1 MIRTAWHDRVALL
14 TIDRPERR
22 NALDTEH
29 CRLLLEA
36 VTGVAGAGA
45 RVVVITGEGPA
56 FCAGADLRGL
66 YSEDFR
72 LSLRALLDGI
82 PALAQP
88 VIAAVNGPAL
98 GAGTELAS
106 AADLRV
112 VAAGA
117 RFGIPAARLGLAI
130 HERTVRRL
138 VRLMGE
144 STARSVLLAAE
155 EIDAEA
161 AHRLGYAH
169 RRGGL
174 DEALAWASQIA
185 ALAPLSI
192 RAHKRALERVAG
204 DPTGEDPELAAL
216 IRAAWES
223 EDFSEG
229 VAAFR
234 ERRLPRFRG
243 EGAEP

>member
-1 MIRTAWHDRVALL
+1 VITTTWHERVALL

-29 CRLLLEA
+29 CRLLHEA
-36 VTGVAGAGA
+36 VAAATGAGA
-45 RVVVITGEGPA
+45 RVLVITGAGSA
-56 FCAGADLRGL
+56 FSAGADLQAV
-66 YSEDFR
+66 YTEDFR
-72 LSLRALLDGI
+72 ISLRALLDGL
-82 PALAQP
+82 PALPQP

-112 VAAGA
+112 VGAGA
-117 RFGIPAARLGLAI
+117 RFGIPAARLGLAV

-138 VRLMGE
+138 VRLFGE
-144 STARSVLLAAE
+144 SMARAVLLAAAE
-155 EIDAEA
+155 VDAETA
-161 AHRLGYAH
+161 LRLGYAH
-169 RRGGL
+169 RRGDL
-174 DEALAWASQIA
+174 DGALAWAAEIA

-192 RAHKRALERVAG
+192 GAHKLALERAEG
-204 DPTGEDPELAAL
+204 APAGEDEQVAAK

-223 EDFSEG
+223 DDFREG

-234 ERRLPRFRG
+234 ERRAVRFQGR
-243 EGAEP
+243 